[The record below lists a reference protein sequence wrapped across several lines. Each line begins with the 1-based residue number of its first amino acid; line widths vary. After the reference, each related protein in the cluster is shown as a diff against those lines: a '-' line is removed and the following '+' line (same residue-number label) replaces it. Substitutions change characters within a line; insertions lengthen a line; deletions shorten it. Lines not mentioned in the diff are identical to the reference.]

1 MTRSQEELLNPIH
14 WSHWTH
20 CLETIR
26 QELLCMPSMQLS
38 RMVWQEGNGAPSPEF
53 RTNRM
58 CMRWQ
63 DFDAMATERC
73 VPAEVSDY
81 LTTLCGG

>member
-1 MTRSQEELLNPIH
+1 
-14 WSHWTH
+14 
-20 CLETIR
+20 
-26 QELLCMPSMQLS
+26 MPSMQLS
-38 RMVWQEGNGAPSPEF
+38 RMVWQEGKGAPSPEF

-73 VPAEVSDY
+73 VPAEVSDW
-81 LTTLCGG
+81 LITLCSGQDIVCLLVMFNVLVRQTSVNEYTQASTH